1 MGEDDARIRERL
13 VSIEC
18 AYCGAEVRYVGEG
31 RRPKFCSASCR
42 SRAWELRRAASKLG
56 RESPMPTVVREVVE
70 RVVERD
76 RPEPVP
82 MVPRVVEDWVPMLEE
97 LERQVRDKPWSLA
110 SSKDD
115 FEELAMAV
123 KAVHD
128 AFSWREPEPTT
139 TAAPA
144 PAQPVS
150 SAPPAAT
157 LSRQQRRALERE
169 RRKRG

>member
-1 MGEDDARIRERL
+1 
-13 VSIEC
+13 
-18 AYCGAEVRYVGEG
+18 
-31 RRPKFCSASCR
+31 
-42 SRAWELRRAASKLG
+42 
-56 RESPMPTVVREVVE
+56 MPTVVREVVE

-128 AFSWREPEPTT
+128 AFSWRNPEPTNT
-139 TAAPA
+139 TP
-144 PAQPVS
+144 PVHQQ
-150 SAPPAAT
+150 SAPVGQAGGT

-169 RRKRG
+169 QRKRR